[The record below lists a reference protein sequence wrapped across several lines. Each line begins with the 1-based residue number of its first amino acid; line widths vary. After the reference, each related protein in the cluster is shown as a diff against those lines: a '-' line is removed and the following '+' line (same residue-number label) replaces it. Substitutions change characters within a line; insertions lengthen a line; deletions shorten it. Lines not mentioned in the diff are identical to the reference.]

1 MKDNFKIA
9 VMLNGHPKHLETT
22 QHLFKHWNN
31 LYDNIEF
38 DFFVSIWDTI
48 DNDYESFDRALDIND
63 LDWVTKFELLKEE
76 DCPYDLKSHG
86 AGHHQP
92 HYCYTFKKVND
103 LRNSHDEKYDAV
115 LQTRCDSV
123 FLRKTLD
130 GLIHELIGEAVYD
143 GDNKPT
149 QKRNPQI
156 TEKNIFSRDGSCI
169 HSVFSTAENKWNHNL
184 WTQDTFFFGH
194 PKVMDIF
201 SGMFD
206 DIWINK
212 DYDGDIMMHIFQAE
226 YLQSKG
232 IYNMRIRFGGFT
244 GLIREAYRFNT
255 YDEDKIKVGTQV
267 IKTQANTN
275 QGWSKNHPSP
285 KQIINLIND
294 RGLDWIFDK
303 HNEEKVLSYFSST
316 PK

>member
-1 MKDNFKIA
+1 
-9 VMLNGHPKHLETT
+9 MLNGHPKHLETT

-31 LYDNIEF
+31 LYDNVEF

-76 DCPYDLKSHG
+76 DCPYDLKSHE

-115 LQTRCDSV
+115 LQTRCDIV
-123 FLRKTLD
+123 FGRKMLD
-130 GLIHELIGEAVYD
+130 GLIYELIGEHI
-143 GDNKPT
+143 NK
-149 QKRNPQI
+149 KRNPQI
-156 TEKNIFSRDGSCI
+156 TEKNIFSQDGSCI
-169 HSVFSTAENKWNHNL
+169 HSVFSPEENKWNQSL

-194 PKVMDIF
+194 PKVMDSF
-201 SGMFD
+201 STMFD
-206 DIWINK
+206 DMWMNE
-212 DYDGDIMMHIFQAE
+212 DYDGDTLMHVFQAE
-226 YLQSKG
+226 HLHSKG
-232 IYNMRIRFGGFT
+232 IYNMRVRFGGFIA
-244 GLIREAYRFNT
+244 LVREAYRF
-255 YDEDKIKVGTQV
+255 DEYNEDGIEVGTQV

-275 QGWSKNHPSP
+275 QGWSKKHPSP

-294 RGLDWIFDK
+294 RGLDWIYDK
-303 HNEEKVLSYFSST
+303 HNEQKVLSYFKST

>member
-92 HYCYTFKKVND
+92 HYCYTFKRVND

-130 GLIHELIGEAVYD
+130 GLIHELIGEEVYD

-169 HSVFSTAENKWNHNL
+169 HSVFSTSENKWNHSL

-201 SGMFD
+201 SGMFY
-206 DIWINK
+206 DIFIEKKLTK
-212 DYDGDIMMHIFQAE
+212 DIPIMMHIFQA
-226 YLQSKG
+226 
-232 IYNMRIRFGGFT
+232 
-244 GLIREAYRFNT
+244 
-255 YDEDKIKVGTQV
+255 
-267 IKTQANTN
+267 
-275 QGWSKNHPSP
+275 
-285 KQIINLIND
+285 
-294 RGLDWIFDK
+294 
-303 HNEEKVLSYFSST
+303 
-316 PK
+316 